1 MSILIDQSSRILVQG
16 ITGKEG
22 LFHAEQMRNFG
33 SNIVAGTTPGKG
45 GVWVLDNKVPVFDS
59 VEYAVET
66 TGADTSVIFVPARY
80 ASDAIFEAINA
91 GISLVVCITEGI
103 PIKDMMLVKAYLRS
117 TNTKLIGPNTPG
129 ILSPGKS
136 KAGIIPGSIASEG
149 NIGVISRS
157 GTLTYEVIYSLKQA
171 GIGIS
176 PCVGIGGDPIVGTS
190 FSQILEMFE
199 NDPQTDTVM
208 IIGEIGG
215 SDEEDAAR
223 FISTN
228 MSKPV
233 YGYIAGESAPM
244 DKRMGHAGAII
255 EKGIGSA
262 QSKIEALSNAGVIIA
277 HHPEDF
283 ARLLLERKQRKEETL

>member
-22 LFHAEQMRNFG
+22 LFHTEQMRNFG
-33 SNIVAGTTPGKG
+33 ANIVAGTTPGKG
-45 GVWVLDNKVPVFDS
+45 GMWVLDNKIPVFDS

-66 TGADTSVIFVPARY
+66 TGADTSVIFVPALY
-80 ASDAIFEAINA
+80 ATDAIFEAINA

-117 TNTKLIGPNTPG
+117 TDTSLIGPNTPG

-136 KAGIIPGSIASEG
+136 KVGIIPGNIAIEG

-157 GTLTYEVIYSLKQA
+157 GTLTYEVVYSLKQA
-171 GIGIS
+171 GLGIS
-176 PCVGIGGDPIVGTS
+176 TCVGIGGDPIVGTS
-190 FSQILEMFE
+190 FTQLLEMFE
-199 NDPQTDTVM
+199 NDPQTETVFL
-208 IIGEIGG
+208 IGEIGG

-233 YGYIAGESAPM
+233 FGYIAGESAPV

-255 EKGIGSA
+255 EKGVGSA
-262 QSKIEALSNAGVIIA
+262 QSKIDALSKAGVVIA

-283 ARLLLERKQRKEETL
+283 AHLLLKQRQIKEETK

>member
-176 PCVGIGGDPIVGTS
+176 TCVGIGGDPIVGTS

-255 EKGIGSA
+255 EKGVGSA